1 MITLFTGRPG
11 SGKSYRVV
19 FELKKLSQKY
29 LIFHNIRGLKHDKFV
44 GAELRQ
50 IDDFIQSKE
59 IDIKTFLSLEYQEEL
74 CKAIKDQ
81 YDLRVLI
88 VLDECYQFVGID
100 SPPDQKRG
108 VQKWLAQHR
117 HLGQDVFLICQNPDQ
132 LYRPIRGLLF
142 ERVHAKKGKLL
153 SFFLYD
159 HFEGFQKI
167 GTSKLPARQEIFDL
181 YSSFQI
187 AARKIKT
194 SKKLYILIGSCV
206 FAFCV
211 CAWGFWS
218 ISGGR
223 IKKPKTE
230 EIKNQE
236 QILQDKPN
244 HSDSV
249 SAVQS
254 AVADSSKSKP
264 LFPVFDDSIMQGYQ
278 LVAFSR
284 SFVYFADPS
293 GRIEKVGQGI
303 VGVVNNQVVFPY
315 SGGLLK
321 LPFKFGKQSDCYFDF
336 SSIPADQV
344 FKLFCDIFGF
354 DYDLPDLK
362 DMKFS
367 LRVALPFDQV
377 HDFFLRLFGER
388 GLVAFPDRGVWV
400 CSGSVSS
407 DISDSSKPSK
417 SAFSSSFF
425 ESSPDSN

>member
-1 MITLFTGRPG
+1 MISLFTGRPG

-153 SFFLYD
+153 NFFMYD
-159 HFEGFQKI
+159 HYEGFQKI

-194 SKKLYILIGSCV
+194 SKKLYVLIASCV
-206 FAFCV
+206 ISILV
-211 CAWGFWS
+211 CALGFWQ

-223 IKKPKTE
+223 ISKAKKLEDQKKIDNNSSGSSPASVASSPPVE
-230 EIKNQE
+230 EGNLKQ
-236 QILQDKPN
+236 
-244 HSDSV
+244 
-249 SAVQS
+249 
-254 AVADSSKSKP
+254 SKP
-264 LFPVFDDSIMQGYQ
+264 LFPVFDDSFMQGYQ
-278 LVAFSR
+278 LVAYSK

-293 GRIEKVGQGI
+293 GRIEKVSQGI
-303 VGVVNNQVVFPY
+303 VGVVNNNVVFPY
-315 SGGLLK
+315 SGGLLQ
-321 LPFKFGKQSDCYFDF
+321 LPFRFARQADCYFDF
-336 SSIPADQV
+336 HSIPADQV
-344 FKLFCDIFGF
+344 FKLFCDIFGY
-354 DYDLPDLK
+354 DYDLPDLGK
-362 DMKFS
+362 LKVS
-367 LRVALPFDQV
+367 LKVALSFEEVQ
-377 HDFFLRLFGER
+377 DFFLRFFGDR
-388 GLVAFPDRGVWV
+388 GLIAFPDRGVWV
-400 CSGSVSS
+400 CSGSVPA
-407 DISDSSKPSK
+407 DSSHSSK
-417 SAFSSSFF
+417 SSLSSKFF
-425 ESSPDSN
+425 ESSLDSE